1 MRNSKA
7 ARFLQ
12 IRNRIPETN
21 WLTDMRPKEGLVSML
36 APRTRWRAFAIV
48 LFIVAAAMAVVWP
61 SRWLFLFSR
70 GLWTLVLMIAILIA
84 VYFYDY

>member
-1 MRNSKA
+1 
-7 ARFLQ
+7 
-12 IRNRIPETN
+12 
-21 WLTDMRPKEGLVSML
+21 ML

-70 GLWTLVLMIAILIA
+70 GLWTLVLMIGILIA
-84 VYFYDY
+84 VYFCDY